1 MSIGLESDVFT
12 AEITNDTLTIV
23 QNMGVQQISI
33 YNSSAISGTVTGS
46 RSLGSTVSSSL
57 TIIENQTVTFK
68 AIDASVIESLTIVAP
83 SGCTLQIIAQ

>member
-1 MSIGLESDVFT
+1 MSIGLESEVFT
-12 AEITNDTLTIV
+12 TEITNSVLTVV

-33 YNSSAISGTVTGS
+33 YNSSAINGTVTGS
-46 RSLGSTVSSSL
+46 RSLGSTASSAL
-57 TIIENQTVTFK
+57 TIAEGQTVTFK